1 MGIVCSESF
10 AYLQEGANKVGQSH
24 GHLGFVL
31 ELLLGAEADIAA
43 QNQILRMEAVKGRTE
58 LISIL
63 K

>member
-43 QNQILRMEAVKGRTE
+43 QNQILRMEAVKGRT
-58 LISIL
+58 
-63 K
+63 